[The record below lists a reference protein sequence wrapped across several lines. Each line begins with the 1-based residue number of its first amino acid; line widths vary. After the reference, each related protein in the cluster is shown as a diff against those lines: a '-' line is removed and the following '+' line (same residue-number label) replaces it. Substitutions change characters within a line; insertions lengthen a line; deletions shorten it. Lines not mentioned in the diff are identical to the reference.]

1 VEPGALVVVALGGNA
16 MQDPGGE
23 DSVEADFARTTETAR
38 HLVQLVVRG
47 YRIVVTH
54 GNGPQVGNHLLRSEL
69 GTRFGNLPLLP
80 LDVCVADT
88 QGGMGYVL
96 QQCLGNALGEADLP
110 SVVASVVTQI
120 LVDGDDPAFE
130 TPSKPVGEMIPADRV
145 DDLKEQGWSLVEDR
159 HRNAWRRVVASPHP
173 KEIIEAEAIATM
185 VEQRIVVI
193 AAGGGGIPVVQSED
207 GTLSGV
213 EAVVDKD
220 LASAL
225 LAVDVRADGLVIL
238 TDVDHVKLAYDTAQ
252 ESPIESMTVAEAR
265 GYLDAGEFGAG
276 SMAPKVDAVARFV
289 ARTGKTGII
298 TSIDRAESALEEGAG
313 TVIVP

>member
-1 VEPGALVVVALGGNA
+1 MEPGALVVVALGGNA

-23 DSVEADFARTTETAR
+23 DSVAADLARTAETAH
-38 HLVQLVVRG
+38 HLVQLVLRG
-47 YRIVVTH
+47 FRIVVTH
-54 GNGPQVGNHLLRSEL
+54 GNGPQVGNHLLRAEL
-69 GTRFGNLPLLP
+69 GTRFGNLPFLP

-96 QQCLGNALGEADLP
+96 QQCLGNALGEVDLP
-110 SVVASVVTQI
+110 SVVVSVVTQI
-120 LVDGDDPAFE
+120 LVERDDPAFSS
-130 TPSKPVGEMIPADRV
+130 PSKPVGEMIPADRV
-145 DDLKEQGWSLVEDR
+145 EALQAQGWSLVEDR
-159 HRNAWRRVVASPHP
+159 HRNAWRRVVPSPYP
-173 KEIIEAEAIATM
+173 KEIVEAEAIAAM
-185 VEQRIVVI
+185 VEQRIAVI
-193 AAGGGGIPVVQSED
+193 AAGGGGIPVVQRED
-207 GTLSGV
+207 GTLTGV

-238 TDVDHVKLAYDTAQ
+238 TDVAHVKLGFDTPQ
-252 ESPIESMTVAEAR
+252 ERAIDSMTVAEAR
-265 GYLDAGEFGAG
+265 RYLEAGEFGTG

-298 TSIDRAESALEEGAG
+298 TSIDRAEAALDEGAG